1 MSKKISLGTT
11 IVLMLLAVILTFQIT
26 YLAVNNKYSQ
36 RMNELTAENNAYEKL
51 SAVDAAFRSLY
62 IGEIDEKQVTDGI
75 IAGYI
80 AGTGDKY
87 ATYMNTEAYEEFM
100 SSQRGEGQGI
110 GVLVIQNDEYNVIE
124 VISVMPNSG
133 ALEAGIEPGDLII
146 GIDGQDA
153 AQLGYYNSVAAVKG
167 EIGTTVKLTVLRGN
181 ETLEFEVLR
190 GTVETIT
197 VMSHM
202 VEGSADVGYIK
213 ILQFTS
219 VTPEQFKAAIAELQG
234 LGATKFVF
242 DVRYN
247 PGGELNSITTILD
260 YLLPEG
266 PIIRVV
272 DGEGNE
278 EVTYSDAASFDAPIA
293 VLVNGSTASA
303 AELFS
308 CALKDYNKATLVGT
322 TTYGKG
328 TMQTVI
334 PLSDNSAFS
343 VSYRMYNPPYS
354 DNYEGIGITPD
365 IEVELDEALVNKNI
379 YKITDAEDNQLQA
392 ALAALASK

>member
-11 IVLMLLAVILTFQIT
+11 VVLMLLAVILTFQIT

-36 RMNELTAENNAYEKL
+36 RMNELTAENNAYDKL
-51 SAVDAAFRSLY
+51 AALDAAFRSLY
-62 IGEIDEKQVTDGI
+62 IGEIDEKKLSDGI

-87 ATYMNTEAYEEFM
+87 ANYMNTEAYEEFM
-100 SSQRGEGQGI
+100 MSQQGEGRGI
-110 GVLVIQNDEYNVIE
+110 GVLVIQNSEYNVIE
-124 VISVMPNSG
+124 VINVLPNSG

-153 AQLGYYNSVAAVKG
+153 TQMGYYTAVEAVKG
-167 EIGTTVKLTVLRGN
+167 EIGTTVKLTILRGN

-190 GTVETIT
+190 GNVETIT

-202 VEGSADVGYIK
+202 VEGSSDVGYIK

-219 VTPEQFKAAIAELQG
+219 VTPEQFKTAISELQS
-234 LGATKFVF
+234 LGATKFIF

-247 PGGELNSITTILD
+247 PGGELKSILSVLD

-266 PIIRVV
+266 PLIRVV
-272 DGEGNE
+272 DSEGNE
-278 EVTYSDAASFDAPIA
+278 EITYSDAASFDAPIA
-293 VLVNGSTASA
+293 VLINGRTASA

-308 CALKDYNKATLVGT
+308 CALKDYDKATLVGT

-334 PLSDNSAFS
+334 PMADNSAFS

-354 DNYEGIGITPD
+354 DNYEGIGIKPD
-365 IEVELDEALVNKNI
+365 IEIELDGALANKNI
-379 YKITDAEDNQLQA
+379 YKITDAEDNQLQT

>member
-26 YLAVNNKYSQ
+26 YLTVNNKYSQ
-36 RMNELTAENNAYEKL
+36 RMNELTAENNAYDKL
-51 SAVDAAFRSLY
+51 AAVDAAFRSLY
-62 IGEIDEKQVTDGI
+62 IGEIDDTELTDSI

-87 ATYMNTEAYEEFM
+87 ASYMNTEAYEEFM
-100 SSQRGEGQGI
+100 ASQRGEGQGI
-110 GVLVIQNDEYNVIE
+110 GVLVIQNDTYNVME
-124 VISVMPNSG
+124 VISVMPDSG

-146 GIDGQDA
+146 GIDGEDA
-153 AQLGYYNSVAAVKG
+153 TQMGYYNAIAAIKG
-167 EIGTTVKLTVLRGN
+167 ENDTTVKLTVLRD
-181 ETLEFEVLR
+181 EQTLKFEVLR
-190 GTVETIT
+190 GDVETIT

-202 VEGSADVGYIK
+202 VDGTDHVGYVK

-219 VTPEQFKAAIAELQG
+219 VTPNQFKEAIAQLQDM
-234 LGATKFVF
+234 GATKFIF

-247 PGGELNSITTILD
+247 PGGELNSIISILD

-266 PIIRVV
+266 PIIRIV

-278 EVTYSDAASFDAPIA
+278 EIEYSDADCLDAPIA
-293 VLVNGSTASA
+293 VLVNGNTASA

-328 TMQTVI
+328 TMQTVV
-334 PLSDNSAFS
+334 PLADNSAFS

-365 IEVELDEALVNKNI
+365 IEVELDEALANKNI

-392 ALAALASK
+392 ALSALASK